1 MVIINLLSEGL
12 VVAGAGILIAAL
24 FPVRRLIIQLPGGKI
39 RARWYTLT
47 GLISVFII
55 GYISYT
61 FVIWGQHSSWADL
74 IVPGVFFLG
83 AGFVWLTANLSLQTA
98 TDVRRV
104 TILERESIIDPLTE
118 VYNRR
123 YLDRRLNE
131 ECALARRHALPLSA
145 LLIDIDHFKQI
156 NDDCGHQVGDMVLS
170 YLGRLLL
177 QAIRET
183 DIVARY
189 GGDELMII
197 APNTSTSMA
206 GTLAERLRQHVETH
220 QLVLTN
226 ISNNPQEVRFTV
238 SIGVASL
245 DEGIPDCQA
254 FIQNID
260 TALYRAKQEGRN
272 RTFVF
277 DVKGPPEASAGG

>member
-1 MVIINLLSEGL
+1 MVIFNMLSEGL
-12 VVAGAGILIAAL
+12 VAAGACILIAAL
-24 FPVRRLIIQLPGGKI
+24 FPVRRLIGQLPLGKI
-39 RARWYTLT
+39 RSSWYTLT
-47 GLISVFII
+47 VLISLFIV
-55 GYISYT
+55 GYISYA
-61 FVIWGQHSSWADL
+61 FIFWGSHSSWSEL

-123 YLDRRLNE
+123 YLDRRLAE
-131 ECALARRHALPLSA
+131 ECSRSKRHGLPLSA
-145 LLIDIDHFKQI
+145 LLIDIDHFKKI

-177 QAIRET
+177 QAIRES

-206 GTLAERLRQHVETH
+206 STLAE
-220 QLVLTN
+220 
-226 ISNNPQEVRFTV
+226 
-238 SIGVASL
+238 
-245 DEGIPDCQA
+245 
-254 FIQNID
+254 
-260 TALYRAKQEGRN
+260 
-272 RTFVF
+272 
-277 DVKGPPEASAGG
+277 